1 MACRLPQYLAPAA
14 VLDLGKGPQE
24 FSKLL
29 SYVELPESHR
39 FSQSA
44 ESPFSLQKEVIQ
56 FGGKFATQ
64 GAMGGGLRVA
74 PQLSAVKQNSD
85 HRISHWL
92 STLFPRSRAML
103 TLVTLL
109 IMNHVMASSP
119 SLALLVFPSLLRI
132 VCLHTNPYLRTCFL
146 EKA

>member
-1 MACRLPQYLAPAA
+1 MARRLPQYLAPAA

-29 SYVELPESHR
+29 SYVELPEFHR
-39 FSQSA
+39 FSQPV

-64 GAMGGGLRVA
+64 GAMGDGLRVA

-85 HRISHWL
+85 HHISHWL
-92 STLFPRSRAML
+92 STLFPRSKAML

-109 IMNHVMASSP
+109 IMNVMSSSP
-119 SLALLVFPSLLRI
+119 SLALFVFPSLLHI
-132 VCLHTNPYLRTCFL
+132 VYLHTNPYLRTCFL